1 MVRPPVLQHRL
12 NQLYLV
18 DLECHMESREG
29 AVASNTLHAGRD
41 AHTKDIAFW
50 CAQFLLWRYMF
61 KLRMY
66 VRIYVG
72 KHGQISA
79 TILNY

>member
-18 DLECHMESREG
+18 DLESREG

-50 CAQFLLWRYMF
+50 CAQFLLGRYMF

-79 TILNY
+79 TIFNY